1 MEFIRL
7 SEPIKIKKISEK
19 DNIGVFE
26 IEALYAG
33 YGLTIGNT
41 LRRALLSSLPGAVI
55 TQVKI
60 KGIKHEFST
69 IPGILEDVIELTLN
83 LKKIRFKIFTNEPQE
98 LTLKA
103 KGEGKIKASDIKVNA
118 NVEVVTPDAHIATLT
133 DKKAEL
139 EMELVV
145 EKGLGYVPAESK
157 KKEKLA
163 IGTVNLDAYFS
174 PIRNVS
180 YSIENMRVGERTDY
194 NRLRMT
200 IQTDGSIMPSA
211 ALRKASRIL
220 IDHFEKISQIAP
232 PEEPFKEKKEIV
244 KGRKEKVEKPKKRTR
259 KNKK

>member
-1 MEFIRL
+1 MEFIHL
-7 SEPIKIKKISEK
+7 SEPLKIKKISEK

-41 LRRALLSSLPGAVI
+41 LRRVLLSSLPGAVI

-69 IPGILEDVIELTLN
+69 IRGVLEDVIELSLN
-83 LKKIRFKIFTNEPQE
+83 LKKIRFKIFTNEPQI

-103 KGEGKIKASDIKVNA
+103 KGETKVKASDIKLNA
-118 NVEVVTPDAHIATLT
+118 NVEIVTPDVHIATLT

-139 EMELVV
+139 EMELMV
-145 EKGLGYVPAESK
+145 EKGLGYLPAESR

-163 IGTVNLDAYFS
+163 IGTISLEAYFS

-180 YSIENMRVGERTDY
+180 YSIENMRLGERTDY
-194 NRLRMT
+194 NRLRIT
-200 IQTDGSIMPSA
+200 IQTDGSITPSA

-232 PEEPFKEKKEIV
+232 PDEPLKEERKIAKREKVKKPKTRKTRTKEKK
-244 KGRKEKVEKPKKRTR
+244 
-259 KNKK
+259 